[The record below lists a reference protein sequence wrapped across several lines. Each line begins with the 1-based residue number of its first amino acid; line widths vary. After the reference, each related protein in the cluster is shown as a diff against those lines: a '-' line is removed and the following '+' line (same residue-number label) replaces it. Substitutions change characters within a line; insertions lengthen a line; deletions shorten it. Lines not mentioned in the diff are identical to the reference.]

1 MIYSLEDVKNREH
14 NIYKAVVIMGKGAQ
28 WFSTF
33 KRTTVEKPIYKS
45 VEEFIQGN
53 IEYEVIKEEEEG

>member
-1 MIYSLEDVKNREH
+1 MIFSLEDVKKKEN
-14 NIYKAVVIMGKGAQ
+14 NIYKAVVIMGKSAQ

-45 VEEFIQGN
+45 VEEFLEGN
-53 IEYEVIKEEEEG
+53 IEYEVIKEEKEG

>member
-1 MIYSLEDVKNREH
+1 MIYSLDDIKGKEK

-33 KRTTVEKPIYKS
+33 KRTTIEKPIYKS
-45 VEEFIQGN
+45 VEEFIDGN
-53 IEYEVIKEEEEG
+53 IEYEVIKEEEE

>member
-1 MIYSLEDVKNREH
+1 MIFSLEDVKKKEK

-33 KRTTVEKPIYKS
+33 KRTTLEKPIYKS
-45 VEEFIQGN
+45 VEEFIDGN
-53 IEYEVIKEEEEG
+53 IEYEVIQEEED

>member
-1 MIYSLEDVKNREH
+1 MIYSLDNVKNKEK

-33 KRTTVEKPIYKS
+33 KRTTIEKPIYKS
-45 VEEFIQGN
+45 VEEFIDGK
-53 IEYEVIKEEEEG
+53 IEYEVIKEEEE

>member
-1 MIYSLEDVKNREH
+1 MIYSLDNVKNKEK

-33 KRTTVEKPIYKS
+33 KRTTIKKPIYKS
-45 VEEFIQGN
+45 VEEFIDGK
-53 IEYEVIKEEEEG
+53 IEYEVIKEEEE

>member
-1 MIYSLEDVKNREH
+1 MIYSLDNVKNKEK

-33 KRTTVEKPIYKS
+33 RRTTIEKPIYKS
-45 VEEFIQGN
+45 VEEFIDGN
-53 IEYEVIKEEEEG
+53 IEYEVIKEEEE

>member
-1 MIYSLEDVKNREH
+1 MIYSLDDIKNKEK

-33 KRTTVEKPIYKS
+33 RRTTIEKPIYKS
-45 VEEFIQGN
+45 VEEFIDGN
-53 IEYEVIKEEEEG
+53 IEYEVVKEEEE

>member
-1 MIYSLEDVKNREH
+1 MIYSLENIKKKEG

-33 KRTTVEKPIYKS
+33 KRTTVDKPIYKS
-45 VEEFIQGN
+45 IDEFIEGN
-53 IEYEVIKEEEEG
+53 IEYEVIKEEEG

>member
-1 MIYSLEDVKNREH
+1 MIFSLDDVKEKEK

-33 KRTTVEKPIYKS
+33 RRTTIEKPIYKA
-45 VEEFIQGN
+45 VEEFIDGN
-53 IEYEVIKEEEEG
+53 IEYEVIKEEEK

>member
-1 MIYSLEDVKNREH
+1 MIFSLDDIKGKEK

-33 KRTTVEKPIYKS
+33 KRTTIEKPIYKS
-45 VEEFIQGN
+45 VEEFIDGN
-53 IEYEVIKEEEEG
+53 IEYEIVKEEEE

>member
-1 MIYSLEDVKNREH
+1 MIFSLENVKKKEK

-33 KRTTVEKPIYKS
+33 KRTTIDKPIYKS
-45 VEEFIQGN
+45 VEEFLEGN
-53 IEYEVIKEEEEG
+53 IEYEVIEEKDD